1 MTKRIPP
8 SEDSHQEPLKRPAGH
23 FIHSAPGMRTFSTA
37 RDRLR
42 RHAILW
48 VLFFGVTVTAA
59 GQESVQPLKPL
70 DRSSPRAALKTFL
83 DSGDKLGAFLGNEY
97 LESPSRAGFHQAI
110 VLSDIA
116 LSGLDLSEIPL
127 AARERT
133 GRAAAVALYGVLN
146 RIPLPA
152 WEAIPDGMELA
163 ANGTSTIR
171 WVIPDTEIVL
181 ESSTDSTGEMKFLF
195 SPETVKRA
203 FEFHEKVK
211 GLPYQR
217 AVPLENLSWILATGG
232 GWMVPY
238 SWVRG
243 LPDWLQRPIGG
254 QAPWK
259 WIGLLLVLG
268 IVAVLLRR
276 VYRLSRWRNKKHPF
290 LETLAQ
296 LTLPASILVLTPI
309 VLYLTRVQLKLVGSV
324 AVGTEVVGTALMF
337 LAGAWLVWRAAP
349 VLAEAAISSPRIKRE
364 SIDAHLIRIFTR
376 LLGLVLAVALLFV
389 GADRLGLHAYAII
402 AGLGVG
408 GLAIALA
415 AQPTVENLI
424 GGFSLFADKPV
435 RVGDFCKYGDDV
447 GTIEAIGIRSTR
459 IRGIDRTVTT
469 IPNGVLSKMSVVNF
483 TQRDLMLLKT
493 VIGLRYET
501 TPEQLRFVLAKLRE
515 LLLAHPMVTPE
526 PSRVRFA
533 GFGECSLN
541 VEVFAYV
548 GTKDWNEFLGIQED
562 IYLRMIDVVAASGT
576 GIAFPSQTLYF
587 ARDGG
592 LDPDKSTAAVAE
604 VQQWRAAQKL
614 PFPDFDIEFRKTH
627 RDTLDYPPSGSST
640 AESKKQG

>member
-83 DSGDKLGAFLGNEY
+83 DSGDKLGAFIGNEY

-110 VLSDIA
+110 VLSDIV

-268 IVAVLLRR
+268 IVALLLRR

-349 VLAEAAISSPRIKRE
+349 VLAEAAISSPHIKRE

-483 TQRDLMLLKT
+483 TQRDLMLLKS

-576 GIAFPSQTLYF
+576 GIAFPSQTIYF

-604 VQQWRAAQKL
+604 VQQWRAAHKL

-627 RDTLDYPPSGSST
+627 RDTLDYPPQGSST
-640 AESKKQG
+640 AESSKQS

>member
-1 MTKRIPP
+1 
-8 SEDSHQEPLKRPAGH
+8 
-23 FIHSAPGMRTFSTA
+23 
-37 RDRLR
+37 
-42 RHAILW
+42 
-48 VLFFGVTVTAA
+48 
-59 GQESVQPLKPL
+59 PLKPL

-83 DSGDKLGAFLGNEY
+83 DSGDNLGALLDNEY
-97 LESPSRAGFHQAI
+97 LESPSRAKFHQAI
-110 VLSDIA
+110 LQSDVVLD
-116 LSGLDLSEIPL
+116 GLNLSEIPV
-127 AARERT
+127 AARKMT
-133 GRAAAVALYGVLN
+133 GRAAAAALYGVLN
-146 RIPLPA
+146 KITLPP
-152 WEAIPDGMELA
+152 WEAIPDGTELA
-163 ANGTSTIR
+163 ANGTNTIR

-181 ESSTDSTGEMKFLF
+181 ERTTDSIGEVKFLF

-203 FEFHEKVK
+203 SEFHKKVK

-217 AVPLENLSWILATGG
+217 AVPLENMSWILATGG

-243 LPDWLQRPIGG
+243 LPDWLQQPIGG
-254 QAPWK
+254 QSPWK
-259 WIGLLLVLG
+259 WIGLLLILG
-268 IVAVLLRR
+268 VVALLLRW
-276 VYRLSRWRNKKHPF
+276 VYRLSHWRNKAHPF

-309 VLYLTRVQLKLVGSV
+309 VFYLTRVQLKLVGSV

-337 LAGAWLVWRAAP
+337 LAGTWLVWRAAP
-349 VLAEAAISSPRIKRE
+349 VWAEAVISSPSIKRE

-376 LLGLVLAVALLFV
+376 LLGLVLAIALLVV
-389 GADRLGLHAYAII
+389 GSDMLGLHAYGII

-415 AQPTVENLI
+415 AQPNIENLI

-447 GTIEAIGIRSTR
+447 GTVEAIGIRSTR
-459 IRGIDRTVTT
+459 IRGVDRTLTT
-469 IPNGVLSKMSVVNF
+469 IPNATLSKMPIVNL
-483 TQRDLMLLKT
+483 TLRDRMLLKT

-501 TPEQLRFVLAKLRE
+501 TPEQLRHVVAKLRE

-533 GFGECSLN
+533 GFDNSALN

-548 GTKDWNEFLGIQED
+548 GTKDWNEFLGVQED

-576 GIAFPSQTLYF
+576 SFAFPSQTLYF

-592 LDPDKSTAAVAE
+592 LDADKSAAAVAE

-614 PFPDFDIEFRKTH
+614 PFPDFDIEFRKT
-627 RDTLDYPPSGSST
+627 
-640 AESKKQG
+640 